1 MGPKQQMRS
10 LIILIGNPAARGA
23 SLKKFHS
30 ASVFLRG
37 KGFDTRTLL
46 TEKSNDATNLASEA
60 VREKPYAIIAA
71 GGDGTINEV
80 INGMVN
86 SDVPLAILPL
96 GTTNVLAKEL
106 GIPEHING
114 AMEAAVSRM
123 PRKVF
128 LGRIELNPD
137 TDSPYSR
144 YFCLMAGIG
153 FDGKT
158 VHDISAAVKKKSGKA
173 AYIFSGIKNLLDY
186 SPNQLFYNIDGKEYA
201 GFSSITGKA
210 SKYGG
215 NFKITPDADL
225 LNPFLY
231 TCIFKGNKRSD
242 LLRYVL
248 KVMTGRLFDERDIVY
263 LKSTSLEVIGTAHVQ
278 IDGDYLGLTPA
289 NITVE
294 KDALQIIY

>member
-1 MGPKQQMRS
+1 MKS
-10 LIILIGNPAARGA
+10 SIILIGNPAARAA
-23 SLKKFHS
+23 SLKKFES
-30 ASVFLRG
+30 ASFFLRE
-37 KGFDTRTLL
+37 KGFDTKILL
-46 TEKSNDATNLASEA
+46 TEKSNDATRLASEA

-80 INGMVN
+80 INGMVG
-86 SDVPLAILPL
+86 SAIPLAILPL

-106 GIPEHING
+106 GIPEYVTK
-114 AMEAAVSRM
+114 AMETAVSRKA
-123 PRKVF
+123 RTVS
-128 LGRIELNPD
+128 LGRIELDPG
-137 TDSPYSR
+137 TDSAHSR

-158 VHDISAAVKKKSGKA
+158 VHDINTAVKKKSGKA
-173 AYIFSGIKNLLDY
+173 AYIFSGIKNLLNY
-186 SPNQLFYNIDGKEYA
+186 SPNQLFYTIDGKEYA

-225 LNPFLY
+225 SDPFIY
-231 TCIFKGNKRSD
+231 TCIFQGNRRSD
-242 LLRYVL
+242 LLRYVF

-263 LKSTSLEVIGTAHVQ
+263 LKSTSVEILGTAHIQ
-278 IDGDYLGLTPA
+278 IDGDYLGVTPA
-289 NITVE
+289 KITVE